1 MKWEPQDERTDFT
14 VALDIGTTK
23 VCAIAGRRNDL
34 GQVEIL
40 GYGRVGGDGVQ
51 RGVVT
56 NIDKTVKAIRE
67 AVERAE
73 RQVGHAIQT
82 VNVGIAGQHIA
93 SRQNHGMITRDDD
106 IAEITQ
112 LDCDELVNSMRRLPL
127 KPGEEIL
134 HIIPQDY
141 CVDDEWGI
149 TEPIGMCGTRLGANF
164 HIITCQNS
172 ASKNIMRC
180 VEKAQLA
187 VSDLTLE
194 PIASAASV
202 LTEADKRD
210 GVVLVD
216 IGGGTTDLTI
226 FADGVISHTCVLP
239 FGGDVITS
247 DIRKIF
253 RITKAD
259 AEDLKTRF
267 GNALVGEANATRFIR
282 IANRRGEEYT
292 EISEVELAEVIQAR
306 MEEILKYVDFQ
317 IGASDTRD
325 RLQGGIVLT
334 GGGSL
339 LKNLEK
345 LTEYYTGIP
354 TRAGLPVEHLAQGY
368 DAELGSPIFSTSIG
382 LLIGGIERQRRQ
394 CVTEAALAAAI
405 PAGPSLAPS
414 APTTD
419 TGLVASPAHAPAG
432 GALAATAADGVIVDA
447 AAAPRGTD
455 AAEAG
460 SAVETWLNRTGS
472 RLLSS
477 VKTWFDGEEERE
489 MI

>member
-1 MKWEPQDERTDFT
+1 MKWEQTEQSDFV

-23 VCAIAGRRNDL
+23 VCAMVGRRNDL
-34 GQVEIL
+34 GQMEIL
-40 GYGRVGGDGVQ
+40 GFGRVAGDGVQ

-56 NIDKTVKAIRE
+56 NIDKTVKAITE
-67 AVERAE
+67 AVARAE
-73 RQVGHAIQT
+73 RQVGRAIKT

-112 LDCDELVNSMRRLPL
+112 LDIDELITSMRKLPL

-134 HIIPQDY
+134 HIIPQDF

-149 TEPIGMCGTRLGANF
+149 QEPIGMCGTRLGANF

-172 ASKNIMRC
+172 ASRNIMRC
-180 VEKAQLA
+180 VEKAELS

-202 LTEADKRD
+202 LTDADKRD

-216 IGGGTTDLTI
+216 IGGGTTDITI

-247 DIRKIF
+247 DIRKVF
-253 RITKAD
+253 RITLAD
-259 AEDLKTRF
+259 AEDLKTEY
-267 GNALVGEANATRFIR
+267 GNALATESVENRYIR

-292 EISEVELAEVIQAR
+292 EISDSHLAEVIQAR
-306 MEEILKYVDFQ
+306 MEEILRYVDFQ
-317 IGASDTRD
+317 ITASDARD

-339 LKNLEK
+339 LRNIEK

-354 TRAGLPVEHLAQGY
+354 TRVGLPVEHLAQGY
-368 DAELGSPIFSTSIG
+368 PAELGSPIFATSIG
-382 LLIGGIERQRRQ
+382 LLIGAVEQRRREEARLSVQ
-394 CVTEAALAAAI
+394 VAPVAHGPVEAAGGAISPLPATGTVVDPQPLAVAPSGTEAADDNWIAKTRTKLF
-405 PAGPSLAPS
+405 
-414 APTTD
+414 
-419 TGLVASPAHAPAG
+419 
-432 GALAATAADGVIVDA
+432 
-447 AAAPRGTD
+447 GTIK
-455 AAEAG
+455 E
-460 SAVETWLNRTGS
+460 
-472 RLLSS
+472 
-477 VKTWFDGEEERE
+477 WFHEDEDPDLD
-489 MI
+489 

>member
-1 MKWEPQDERTDFT
+1 MKWEPEDRAEFT

-73 RQVGHAIQT
+73 RQVGHSIQT

-194 PIASAASV
+194 PIASAAAV

-259 AEDLKTRF
+259 AEDLKTKF
-267 GNALVGEANATRFIR
+267 GNALVSEANPARFIR

-292 EISEVELAEVIQAR
+292 EISETELAEVIQAR

-339 LKNLEK
+339 LNNLEK
-345 LTEYYTGIP
+345 LTEFYTGIP

-368 DAELGSPIFSTSIG
+368 DAELGSPIFATSIG
-382 LLIGGIERQRRQ
+382 LLIGGIERQRRARGS
-394 CVTEAALAAAI
+394 EATLVATA
-405 PAGPSLAPS
+405 PAMPQQPS

-419 TGLVASPAHAPAG
+419 TGLVAGYPAAAVAT
-432 GALAATAADGVIVDA
+432 GALAASPAEGTIVDAPTAPSPAAADGQPESWIA
-447 AAAPRGTD
+447 KTGT
-455 AAEAG
+455 
-460 SAVETWLNRTGS
+460 
-472 RLLSS
+472 RLLDTIK
-477 VKTWFDGEEERE
+477 VWFDGEEDRE